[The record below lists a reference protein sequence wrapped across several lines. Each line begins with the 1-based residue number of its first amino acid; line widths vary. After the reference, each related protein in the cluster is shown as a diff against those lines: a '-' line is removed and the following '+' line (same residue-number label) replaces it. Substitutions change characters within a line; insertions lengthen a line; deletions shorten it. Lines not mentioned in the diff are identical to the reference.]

1 MAMKMIWPGEGEG
14 GADDDCSCE
23 RMIAFFVTAAGYRL
37 AGYPVFQASHSNDT
51 PIIISLW

>member
-14 GADDDCSCE
+14 GLMMIVLVI
-23 RMIAFFVTAAGYRL
+23 RIIAFFVTAAGYRL

-51 PIIISLW
+51 PIITSLW